1 MVAARDDFG
10 IMGGKHERAAVRRD
24 AQQPGQH
31 EFASDG
37 ILLGGRLV
45 GDEQLHAVATTYRPP
60 SANETSAQPRLDVW
74 FVAS

>member
-10 IMGGKHERAAVRRD
+10 IMGGKHESAAVRRD

-45 GDEQLHAVATTYRPP
+45 GDEQFRPRR
-60 SANETSAQPRLDVW
+60 QGPRP
-74 FVAS
+74 AA